1 MINYFN
7 YQDML
12 QALIVAI
19 LGPFFIFIFKNIF
32 EWIRFKKFKSM
43 INKEYFDFINF
54 YLEKKDLEN
63 LGFEIGNKS
72 QKLSYL
78 LEKEISF
85 FNFENNIKY
94 VRLISYFLATYAKI
108 VKVIEYGFRDVDY
121 DKSVIDK
128 ENEENILKIN
138 KILESHKKN
147 IDKYVNFKTDKLVSD
162 L

>member
-1 MINYFN
+1 
-7 YQDML
+7 ML